1 MNFVKLSETTNF
13 TIEKVW
19 GYKFK
24 KWDEQNKKML
34 VSDSWMEGYSKRWD
48 IDTDKGKLDLSN
60 QQFAQILTACFD
72 NKSQISSV
80 AGKTFTVKTNGKS
93 GMDIRYFINL
103 ARNVEPKKMEFDEEE
118 IDTESIPF

>member
-60 QQFAQILTACFD
+60 QQFAQILTSCFD
-72 NKSQISSV
+72 NKSQISSI